1 VLLKFVVLS
10 LIIKFAAFFIKTRV
24 EFSAVFYSVIWAF
37 LPFTLLLLIELILF
51 KLLMYGSFNTIILL
65 FLLLFMLWI
74 LQRIIKSIYVIF
86 DVRAFYVYLYS
97 IAIIIIIGGGILLK
111 YQITN
116 STIFYISNSIKQY
129 QLMIL

>member
-37 LPFTLLLLIELILF
+37 LPFTLLLLIELILY